1 MSLDDQARW
10 DRQHAETHGMEPPS
24 AFLRQILETDSWQ
37 FPPGRALDIG
47 AGKGR
52 NAVYLAERGFEVV
65 AVDISKVA
73 LDVARLHAQRK
84 HLEIDFQQ
92 LDLEQSAFP
101 EGEYDLILN
110 INYLQR
116 SLIPKIKTALK
127 LGGHVI
133 FETYLIDQQAFGHP
147 KNPHYLFAHNELL
160 DHFRDFRVL
169 YYREGKFSDGAEPSF
184 RAGIFATKIGQKATG
199 RLPL

>member
-1 MSLDDQARW
+1 MSLDDQMRW
-10 DRQHAETHGMEPPS
+10 DRQHAETHGTEQPS
-24 AFLRQILETDSWQ
+24 TFLRQILETDSWQ
-37 FPPGRALDIG
+37 FPPGRALDIA

-52 NAVYLAERGFEVV
+52 NAIYLAERGFKVV

-73 LDVARLHAQRK
+73 LDMARLHAQQKRV
-84 HLEIDFQQ
+84 EIDFQQ
-92 LDLEQSAFP
+92 FDLEESAFP

-127 LGGHVI
+127 RGGHVI

-147 KNPHYLFAHNELL
+147 KNPNYLLAHNELL
-160 DHFRDFRVL
+160 THFRDFRIL

-184 RAGIFATKIGQKATG
+184 RAGIFATKIG
-199 RLPL
+199 

>member
-1 MSLDDQARW
+1 MSVNDQVRW
-10 DRQHAETHGMEPPS
+10 DRQHAQSHDVEPPS
-24 AFLRQILETDSWQ
+24 TFLCQLLENDAWWD
-37 FPPGRALDIG
+37 PPGRALDIA

-52 NAVYLAERGFEVV
+52 NALYLAERGFEVV
-65 AVDISKVA
+65 AVDISTVA

-92 LDLEQSAFP
+92 SDLEQVGFP

-116 SLIPKIKTALK
+116 SLIPKIKAALK

-133 FETYLIDQQAFGHP
+133 FETYLIDQKEIGHP
-147 KNPHYLFAHNELL
+147 RDPNYLLAHNELL
-160 DHFRDFRVL
+160 EHFRDFRVL
-169 YYREGKFSDGAEPSF
+169 YYREGRFSDGAEPSF
-184 RAGIFATKIGQKATG
+184 RAGIFATKI
-199 RLPL
+199 R